1 MAPDGSL
8 RTNGRIWAYR
18 GALAPGSPEFLALID
33 ILCRAAAHL
42 EVHHDALI
50 APIHAGAEDLMLV
63 RSQTLLALMFLS
75 LSDLA
80 GVDHRHKFEDAR
92 DAAIALSSG
101 RPMALLPR
109 LGHTC

>member
-1 MAPDGSL
+1 
-8 RTNGRIWAYR
+8 
-18 GALAPGSPEFLALID
+18 
-33 ILCRAAAHL
+33 
-42 EVHHDALI
+42 
-50 APIHAGAEDLMLV
+50 MLV